1 MSAYRETPRAAR
13 WLSLFLLTLLTL
25 GASSFGSR
33 AEARPRT
40 YYKYIRKTPPKTQK
54 KMRPAFGKRWMRPDL
69 RRTVDA
75 RTERLLERARKRVA
89 PHKPSRLNS
98 VFAATDPKLWLAQM
112 GDLGSRKLIKLQ
124 AADPKKVT
132 VVDARRYE
140 RVYKTLMGFDNA
152 RTFSDKRRIVKKARK
167 AAEAYW
173 TKPATGK
180 RALPEVLLGGGAIY
194 RGLATESR

>member
-1 MSAYRETPRAAR
+1 MITVHRIVRGLLLAA
-13 WLSLFLLTLLTL
+13 LVFAALGPSL
-25 GASSFGSR
+25 

-40 YYKYIRKTPPKTQK
+40 YYKYVRSAPRREGQHL
-54 KMRPAFGKRWMRPDL
+54 RPRFGQRWMRPDL
-69 RRTVDA
+69 RSTVDA

-89 PHKPSRLNS
+89 PEKPSRLGS
-98 VFAATDPKLWLAQM
+98 VFAATNPKLWHNEM
-112 GDLGSRKLIKLQ
+112 GDLGSRRLIKLE
-124 AADPKKVT
+124 AFDPQHVT

-140 RVYKTLMGFDNA
+140 RVYYTLMGFDEA
-152 RTFSDKRRIVKKARK
+152 RTFADKRRIVTKARK

-194 RGLATESR
+194 RGVAK

>member
-1 MSAYRETPRAAR
+1 MSTYRERPRVAG
-13 WLSLFLLTLLTL
+13 WLSLLLTL
-25 GASSFGSR
+25 GALGSLGLGSR
-33 AEARPRT
+33 AEARPRI
-40 YYKYIRKTPPKTQK
+40 YYKYIRSTPRKTQK
-54 KMRPAFGKRWMRPDL
+54 TMRPAFGKRWMRPDL

-89 PHKPSRLNS
+89 PQKPSRLSS

-112 GDLGSRKLIKLQ
+112 SELGSRKLIKLE
-124 AADPKKVT
+124 AANPKQVT

-140 RVYKTLMGFDNA
+140 RVYKILMGFDEA
-152 RTFSDKRRIVKKARK
+152 RTFGERRRIVAKARK

-194 RGLATESR
+194 RGLATERR